1 MSTRKPK
8 PKPKQKNLKCYQ
20 GKKERKCRG
29 WRTHLHLLLMLVGQ
43 LLLLG
48 LVPLKEDLLLQL
60 LLLLELN
67 GKKRR
72 GRYRSPGGYRKTVA
86 DHSIVVRDFRKQFRD
101 GKKKKGNNTKKNQKK
116 RQKKKRKETT
126 NQEE

>member
-1 MSTRKPK
+1 M
-8 PKPKQKNLKCYQ
+8 
-20 GKKERKCRG
+20 
-29 WRTHLHLLLMLVGQ
+29 LLMLVGQ

-101 GKKKKGNNTKKNQKK
+101 GKKKKGNNTKKRPKKTKKEKK
-116 RQKKKRKETT
+116 RN
-126 NQEE
+126 NQSGRVN

>member
-1 MSTRKPK
+1 
-8 PKPKQKNLKCYQ
+8 
-20 GKKERKCRG
+20 
-29 WRTHLHLLLMLVGQ
+29 MLVGQ

-101 GKKKKGNNTKKNQKK
+101 GKKKKGNNTKKKDQKK
-116 RQKKKRKETT
+116 TKKEKKRN
-126 NQEE
+126 NQSGRVN